1 MQQTDAIIGV
11 LMKVDTTTQKQVL
24 SIKKSQKNSTEPGV
38 PLAQGA
44 SEQKNDAF
52 NVQFS
57 QKVKEMMGA
66 MPNEDDVRLDKVAA
80 IREQLA
86 KGNYN
91 ISGKDVADKI
101 LNALKS

>member
-1 MQQTDAIIGV
+1 
-11 LMKVDTTTQKQVL
+11 MKVESTTQNQINVSVKP
-24 SIKKSQKNSTEPGV
+24 QKNTAGQPSNISPADSGR
-38 PLAQGA
+38 
-44 SEQKNDAF
+44 QKEEAF
-52 NVQFS
+52 SIQIS
-57 QKVKEMMGA
+57 DKVKEMMTA
-66 MPNEDDVRLDKVAA
+66 EPAEDEIRLDKVAA

>member
-1 MQQTDAIIGV
+1 
-11 LMKVDTTTQKQVL
+11 MKVETTVHNQITNISQV
-24 SIKKSQKNSTEPGV
+24 QKNTAEPVST
-38 PLAQGA
+38 LAQTTV
-44 SEQKNDAF
+44 SEQKTDAV
-52 NVQFS
+52 NVQIS
-57 QKVKEMMGA
+57 ERVKEMMA
-66 MPNEDDVRLDKVAA
+66 AVPSEDDVRLDKVAA

>member
-1 MQQTDAIIGV
+1 
-11 LMKVDTTTQKQVL
+11 MKVETTQNQIQTVNPAP
-24 SIKKSQKNSTEPGV
+24 KNVTEPV
-38 PLAQGA
+38 MPIVQSVAA
-44 SEQKNDAF
+44 DQKSDAF
-52 NVQFS
+52 NVQIS
-57 QKVKEMMGA
+57 DKMKEMMA
-66 MPNEDDVRLDKVAA
+66 AVPSEDDVRLDKVAA

>member
-1 MQQTDAIIGV
+1 MMAA
-11 LMKVDTTTQKQVL
+11 
-24 SIKKSQKNSTEPGV
+24 V
-38 PLAQGA
+38 P
-44 SEQKNDAF
+44 S
-52 NVQFS
+52 
-57 QKVKEMMGA
+57 
-66 MPNEDDVRLDKVAA
+66 EDDVRLDKVAA

>member
-1 MQQTDAIIGV
+1 MLQTDALIGA
-11 LMKVDTTTQKQVL
+11 LMKVETTTQNQILAVNTAP
-24 SIKKSQKNSTEPGV
+24 KNTTEPV
-38 PLAQGA
+38 MPAVA
-44 SEQKNDAF
+44 DQKSDAF
-52 NVQFS
+52 NVQIS
-57 QKVKEMMGA
+57 DKVKEMMA
-66 MPNEDDVRLDKVAA
+66 ALPSEDDVRLDKVAA

>member
-1 MQQTDAIIGV
+1 
-11 LMKVDTTTQKQVL
+11 MKVETTVQNHVSAMNKVH
-24 SIKKSQKNSTEPGV
+24 KSTVEAAV
-38 PLAQGA
+38 PLAQPTA
-44 SEQKNDAF
+44 SEQKTDAV
-52 NVQFS
+52 NVQIS
-57 QKVKEMMGA
+57 DKVKEMMA
-66 MPNEDDVRLDKVAA
+66 VVPSEDQVRLDKVAA

>member
-1 MQQTDAIIGV
+1 
-11 LMKVDTTTQKQVL
+11 MKVETTLQNQVAAMNQAN
-24 SIKKSQKNSTEPGV
+24 KSTAEPTP
-38 PLAQGA
+38 PLAQPTV
-44 SEQKNDAF
+44 SEQKADAF
-52 NVQFS
+52 NVQIS
-57 QKVKEMMGA
+57 DRVKEMMA
-66 MPNEDDVRLDKVAA
+66 TVPSEDDVRLDKVAA

>member
-1 MQQTDAIIGV
+1 
-11 LMKVDTTTQKQVL
+11 MKVETTTQNQVQAPKA
-24 SIKKSQKNSTEPGV
+24 SKKASGEQPQSLVQPALAGQKDS
-38 PLAQGA
+38 
-44 SEQKNDAF
+44 AF
-52 NVQFS
+52 NVQIS
-57 QKVKEMMGA
+57 DKVKEMMTA
-66 MPNEDDVRLDKVAA
+66 VPSEDEIRLDKVAA